1 MKFPPTTQQLEE
13 AGFDKGQAE
22 VLAVCF
28 VITDQR
34 HEDIMTLFQSILSE
48 IKALKK
54 GQTETNQSLVAF
66 QLETTQKFSETHQK
80 ISDFQRETQKEI
92 SDSQRE
98 TQKEISGVHASLI
111 KWMVGTAITTVLG
124 VSAIGA
130 GFLWFFM
137 RFGAG
142 AG

>member
-1 MKFPPTTQQLEE
+1 MLYMKFPPTTQQLEE

-34 HEDIMTLFQSILSE
+34 HDDVMTLLRSLVQ
-48 IKALKK
+48 KMDA
-54 GQTETNQSLVAF
+54 TNQSLVAF
-66 QLETTQKFSETHQK
+66 QLETTQKFS
-80 ISDFQRETQKEI
+80 DFQRETE
-92 SDSQRE
+92 RRFTE
-98 TQKEISGVHASLI
+98 THASLI
-111 KWMVGTAITTVLG
+111 KWMAGTALTVVFG

-142 AG
+142 